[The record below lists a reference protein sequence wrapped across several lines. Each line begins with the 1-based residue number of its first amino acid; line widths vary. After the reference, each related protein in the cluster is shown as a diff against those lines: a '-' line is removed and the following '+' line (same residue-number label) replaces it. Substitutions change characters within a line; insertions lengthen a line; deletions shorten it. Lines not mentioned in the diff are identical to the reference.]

1 MLACRGRGERLWR
14 WLHPLRVTQQCR
26 LASVAAWLSS
36 TGISHHHLLPHIPP
50 IRLSTVNGSPR
61 PGTAP
66 QCLNFSSQAPG
77 LQETRAPAR
86 LMCGCCKDYPL
97 LIPFRLPRISCFT
110 LSLKCSSSD
119 SDNCPAVG
127 IRPLPQFPDSP
138 WAGPV
143 LPTLPLPPP
152 GPSPHRVLCGSVCI
166 LSRCS
171 GPPGGSQLV
180 LCMHVGVGSCIP
192 DASVERDVLH
202 AAYSSATLLSLYP
215 CIFLP

>member
-1 MLACRGRGERLWR
+1 MLACRGRGERLCR

-127 IRPLPQFPDSP
+127 IRPLLHFPHP
-138 WAGPV
+138 LRVGPILLIPLFFPLV
-143 LPTLPLPPP
+143 PCPTEFCVVP
-152 GPSPHRVLCGSVCI
+152 CI
-166 LSRCS
+166 LFRCS
-171 GPPGGSQLV
+171 GPPVHSQLEF
-180 LCMHVGVGSCIP
+180 CMQFCV
-192 DASVERDVLH
+192 
-202 AAYSSATLLSLYP
+202 
-215 CIFLP
+215 

>member
-152 GPSPHRVLCGSVCI
+152 RSFAPPSYVWFCVYSFPLLRPSWW
-166 LSRCS
+166 LSA
-171 GPPGGSQLV
+171 G
-180 LCMHVGVGSCIP
+180 
-192 DASVERDVLH
+192 ALH
-202 AAYSSATLLSLYP
+202 ARRCRELYS
-215 CIFLP
+215 